1 MAARYFINGGINNKW
16 GDTSNWSDTSGGAG
30 GFSVPTSSDD
40 VFLDGSSP
48 NCTVNTTNRN
58 AKTLTCTGYINTL
71 NFDVVGRYLTVAG
84 NIVFANTMLITGTGI
99 FQVNT
104 SASITSNGLTVTAR
118 FDFAGIITITLNDDL
133 VVIGNVTMG
142 TTGSEIFNG
151 NTFYI
156 DGNLSIVNNVN
167 ITGTT
172 NFVLNGTGTISHT
185 GVTTWG
191 FKCNLTINTSGTI
204 TLGTN
209 WKFGGATFTYTSGTV
224 VTTSSTLI
232 IVSSCTLNL
241 AGIVFNNVTCAYT
254 ATITNNSL
262 LTINNNLT
270 YSSGTVITFAGTHGW
285 TTKNFYILTSNNISH
300 TLVAGKTYTVTT
312 YFESIATTSALKDSL
327 ISSIPGTKAIF
338 TLNYGATQNVGYT
351 NAVDIDSSLG
361 QTIWTFNGVVT
372 TTFNWNS
379 FTSSS
384 TLQQNYII

>member
-1 MAARYFINGGINNKW
+1 MTKYFINGGVNNNW

-30 GFSVPTSSDD
+30 GFSVPTSTDD
-40 VFLDGSSP
+40 VFLDASSP
-48 NCTVNTTNRN
+48 NCNVATLNRTAKSITFTGYVNT
-58 AKTLTCTGYINTL
+58 I
-71 NFDVVGRYLTVAG
+71 NFDSVNRVLTISG
-84 NIVFANTMLITGTGI
+84 NIVFSNTMLITGTGS
-99 FQVNT
+99 FQINA
-104 SASITSNGLTVTAR
+104 SASITSNGLTITAK
-118 FDFAGIITITLNDDL
+118 FNFAGALTITLNDDL
-133 VVIGNVTMG
+133 VVVGNVTMG
-142 TTGSEIFNG
+142 TTASEVFNG

-172 NFVLNGTGTISHT
+172 NFVLNGIGTISHT

-209 WKFGGATFTYTSGTV
+209 WKFGGATFTYTAGSV
-224 VTTSSTLI
+224 ITTNSTFS

-241 AGIVFNNVTCAYT
+241 AGIVFNNVTCLAT

-262 LTINNNLT
+262 LSVSNNLT
-270 YSSGTVITFAGTHGW
+270 YSSGTVITFAGSAGW
-285 TTKNFYILTSNNISH
+285 ETANFYIQTSNNISH

-312 YFESIATTSALKDSL
+312 YFESIATTSSLKDSL

-338 TLNYGATQNVGYT
+338 TLEYPATQNVGYT

-372 TTFNWNS
+372 TTNNWNT
-379 FTSSS
+379 FTSNSNS
-384 TLQQNYII
+384 QRNYIF